1 MQRLKNSKEIGVLI
15 DTSVWIEFFR
25 NRDTDLV
32 NMVKRLI
39 KSNRAY
45 LCGVLLSELLQGIKN
60 QRGRMTVKKALHGLP
75 YIEMDIE
82 RWEEAGNISLGL
94 RKKGHLIPLT
104 DIFVAVLAIHY
115 NLEVFTLDVHFQLIP
130 GISLFKGQP

>member
-1 MQRLKNSKEIGVLI
+1 MQKLKNSKEIGVLI

-25 NRDTDLV
+25 NRDANLV
-32 NMVKRLI
+32 NVVRELI
-39 KSNRAY
+39 ESNRAY
-45 LCGVLLSELLQGIKN
+45 LCGVPLSGLLQGIKN
-60 QRGRMTVKKALHGLP
+60 QGERMTVKKALHGLP

-94 RKKGHLIPLT
+94 RKKGRLIPLT

-130 GISLFKGQP
+130 GISLFEGQA

>member
-1 MQRLKNSKEIGVLI
+1 
-15 DTSVWIEFFR
+15 
-25 NRDTDLV
+25 
-32 NMVKRLI
+32 VKRLI

-45 LCGVLLSELLQGIKN
+45 LCGVVLSELLQGIKN
-60 QRGRMTVKKALHGLP
+60 QRERMTVKKALHGLP

-94 RKKGHLIPLT
+94 RKKGQLIPLT

-130 GISLFKGQP
+130 EISLFKGQP